1 MRKLIGLL
9 AVISIAGVSPVFA
22 TDPPPAAT
30 TSDTANTPAKTEPS
44 ADAKATTDTTAK
56 PAEGQVKL
64 VAGDVEADKQLKRL
78 KAAGYKP
85 EVHGGE
91 VVFCRKEAV
100 LGSRFEKKNCATAE
114 NLEQQMSNAQELAS
128 QAQRNST
135 LGPRSN

>member
-9 AVISIAGVSPVFA
+9 AVISVAGVSPVFA
-22 TDPPPAAT
+22 TDPPPAAP
-30 TSDTANTPAKTEPS
+30 TSDTAKTEPS
-44 ADAKATTDTTAK
+44 ADAKATATTTTTK
-56 PAEGQVKL
+56 PVDGQVKL
-64 VAGDVEADKQLKRL
+64 VAGDSEADKQLKRL

-100 LGSRFEKKNCATAE
+100 LGSRFEKKNCNTAE
-114 NLEQQMSNAQELAS
+114 NLEQQMNNAQEMAS

-135 LGPRSN
+135 ISPRGN

>member
-9 AVISIAGVSPVFA
+9 AVISVAGVSPVFA

-30 TSDTANTPAKTEPS
+30 TSTPAKTEPS
-44 ADAKATTDTTAK
+44 ADAKTTSTPTK
-56 PAEGQVKL
+56 PVDGQVKL
-64 VAGDVEADKQLKRL
+64 VAGDAEADKQLKRL

-85 EVHGGE
+85 EVRGGE

-100 LGSRFEKKNCATAE
+100 LGSRFEKKICNTADA
-114 NLEQQMSNAQELAS
+114 LEQQMNNAQEMAS

-135 LGPRSN
+135 LSPRGN